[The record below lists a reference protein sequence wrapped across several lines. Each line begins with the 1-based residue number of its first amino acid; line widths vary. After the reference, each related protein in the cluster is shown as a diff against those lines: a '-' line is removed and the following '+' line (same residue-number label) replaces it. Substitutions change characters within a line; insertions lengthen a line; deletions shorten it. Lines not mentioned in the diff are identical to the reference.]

1 MPALLTTL
9 FSERLVQALCW
20 TLIHSLWQ
28 GLLLAVLAG
37 MALFFT
43 RHSSAATRYNW
54 LTTVFFLFTGFVVYT
69 FFRQFRLAGTTG
81 MYVLTGPSAQEPVN
95 MPALLTGE
103 TIGRQPVL
111 EQMTAM
117 AGQFLNQHAFTIV
130 SIWFCFFVFR
140 CGSML
145 FALRRLQQLKLNAG
159 LVSGYWQDTSFQLA
173 RRMGIQRCVQL
184 LQSVRVQTPLTIG
197 FLKPVIL
204 LPASLLTHL
213 TPAETEAVL
222 LHELAHIKRRDYLVN
237 LLQRFVE
244 TIFFFNPA
252 VLWLSER
259 IQQERE
265 HCCDDLAIAS
275 SGSRKNYLQA
285 LVSCQEYRNSLA
297 YAMAFPG
304 QKKNQLLGRMQRIV
318 SGSHTGTGHT
328 EKIFLGICLV
338 MTLVLSWGYA
348 QSVRMQQRAAAPPV
362 VAAADTTLTRSLPAI
377 PAVLP
382 DEASPAATTLPDSAA
397 AAAEQL
403 VPDTAILPQAYET
416 GAPEQRYSLDSLEKI
431 RQQSERDRLQAEKA
445 WRRQQADTSAPVW
458 NREKEWKDT
467 GAIQPQPRVP
477 VKTGVMVTLPVHEP
491 YHDKNG
497 GNFYTPKP
505 AAAEAIIQALKAEGL
520 IRSTKGLSY
529 LLSSQ
534 YLIVNNV
541 RQPQPIQEKFKKQF
555 VTSDAY
561 TYVYNWKINTQVAA
575 GPQ

>member
-9 FSERLVQALCW
+9 FSDRLVQALCW

-43 RHSSAATRYNW
+43 RHSNAATRYNW
-54 LTTVFFLFTGFVVYT
+54 LTTVFFLFTGVVVYT
-69 FFRQFRLAGTTG
+69 FVQQFRLAGATG
-81 MYVLTGPSAQEPVN
+81 MYALTGPATQEPVN
-95 MPALLTGE
+95 ISALFTGE
-103 TIGRQPVL
+103 TFSRQPVL
-111 EQMTAM
+111 QHITAM

-130 SIWFCFFVFR
+130 GIWFCFFVFR
-140 CGSML
+140 CSSML
-145 FALRRLQQLKLNAG
+145 LALRRLQQLKLNAG
-159 LVSGYWQDTSFQLA
+159 FVPGYWQDTTFQLA
-173 RRMGIQRCVQL
+173 SRMGIRRCVQL

-252 VLWLSER
+252 LLWLSER

-275 SGSRKNYLQA
+275 SGSRKHYLQA

-304 QKKNQLLGRMQRIV
+304 PKKNQLLGRMQRIV
-318 SGSHTGTGHT
+318 SGSHTGTGPA

-348 QSVRMQQRAAAPPV
+348 QSVRVRQPAIVP
-362 VAAADTTLTRSLPAI
+362 AADTMLTRSLPATT
-377 PAVLP
+377 AVLP
-382 DEASPAATTLPDSAA
+382 DEASLAATALTNAV
-397 AAAEQL
+397 AAEQL
-403 VPDTAILPQAYET
+403 APDTAILPQAAET
-416 GAPEQRYSLDSLEKI
+416 QTPDPHYAIDLLEKI
-431 RQQSERDRLQAEKA
+431 RQQNERDRLEAEKIR
-445 WRRQQADTSAPVW
+445 RRQQADTSAPVW

-467 GAIQPQPRVP
+467 AAIKPQPHVP
-477 VKTGVMVTLPVHEP
+477 VKTGVMIQLPIHEP

-505 AAAEAIIQALKAEGL
+505 VEAEAIIQALKAEGL
-520 IRSTKGLSY
+520 TRSTEGLSY

-541 RQPQPIQEKFKKQF
+541 RQPQAIQEKFKKQF

-561 TYVYNWKINTQVAA
+561 TYVYNWKINTPIAE
-575 GPQ
+575 GTH